1 MLKLLKSAEV
11 YSPRFMG
18 RKDILLVLDKI
29 AMIED
34 SIATDGLP
42 MLEVIDCTGKIAC
55 PGIIDQHVHII
66 GGGGEEGPPSSI
78 PELMLGDIISGGIS
92 TVVGVLGLDASGKTM
107 QALLRKARSLEYEGL
122 NTFIYTGY
130 YGVPAVT
137 VTGSILTDIV
147 LIDKIIGAGEIAIS
161 DYRSSH
167 PSLQM
172 LKQLASEAITGGMVG
187 GKAGVLHIHTGDGKK
202 GLGPLI
208 ELLDDSDYPMKM
220 FVPTHLNRNRRLFN
234 EAKAYAFRGG
244 NVDLT
249 AGEKTGPGVSVADA
263 VKELLE
269 AGIPMEHITV
279 SSDGN
284 GSMKVDGNGG
294 NTGVGSVRQ
303 LLADM
308 ASCILEKGVPFETAI
323 SLVTENVAKVLSLF
337 PAKGRLAPGS
347 DADVLILNRADL
359 TPDKLIVK
367 GSLLVDNGV
376 PLKKGRF
383 EK

>member
-1 MLKLLKSAEV
+1 MLKLLKSADV
-11 YSPRFMG
+11 YSPRFIG

-29 AMIED
+29 AMMED
-34 SIATDGLP
+34 FIAPDGLP

-55 PGIIDQHVHII
+55 PGLIDQHVHLI

-107 QALLRKARSLEYEGL
+107 PALLRKARSLEFEGL

-172 LKQLASEAITGGMVG
+172 LKQLASETITGGMVG
-187 GKAGVLHIHTGDGKK
+187 GKAGILHIHTGDGKK

-208 ELLDDSDYPMKM
+208 ELLDDSDYPIKM

-234 EAKAYAFRGG
+234 EAKAYALRGG

-269 AGIPMEHITV
+269 AGVPMERITV

-294 NTGVGSVRQ
+294 NTEVGSVRQ
-303 LLADM
+303 LLADI
-308 ASCILEKGVPFETAI
+308 AGCIFEKGVPLETAI
-323 SLVTENVAKVLSLF
+323 SLVTENVAKVLALF

-347 DADVLILNRADL
+347 DADILILNRADM
-359 TPDKLIVK
+359 TPDKLIVR